1 VRPIGPGRGRYRSG
15 VGLNP
20 FRSQTKRRSDV
31 VIVAVALVVV
41 LVLVLW
47 GLFG

>member
-1 VRPIGPGRGRYRSG
+1 MRPIGPGRGRYRSG

-20 FRSQTKRRSDV
+20 FRSQAKRGSDV
-31 VIVAVALVVV
+31 VIVTVALVVV
-41 LVLVLW
+41 LLLVLW